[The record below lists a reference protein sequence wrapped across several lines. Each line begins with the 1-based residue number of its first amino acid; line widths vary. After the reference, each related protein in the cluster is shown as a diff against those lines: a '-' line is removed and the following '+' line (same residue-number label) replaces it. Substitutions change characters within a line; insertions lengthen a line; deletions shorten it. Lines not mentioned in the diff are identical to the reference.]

1 MIKRLVLNISSG
13 WILVLVL
20 VLSLLADPT
29 EVDEH
34 QRKETVIKSNA
45 RKFNKRLNFRSLESV
60 LSE

>member
-29 EVDEH
+29 EGDEH
-34 QRKETVIKSNA
+34 QRKETVRKSNA

-60 LSE
+60 LSV

>member
-34 QRKETVIKSNA
+34 QRKETVRKSNA

-60 LSE
+60 LSV

>member
-29 EVDEH
+29 EGDEQ
-34 QRKETVIKSNA
+34 QRKETVRKSNA

-60 LSE
+60 LSV

>member
-34 QRKETVIKSNA
+34 QRKETVRKPNA
-45 RKFNKRLNFRSLESV
+45 RKLNRD
-60 LSE
+60 

>member
-34 QRKETVIKSNA
+34 QRKETVRKSNA
-45 RKFNKRLNFRSLESV
+45 RKFNKRLNFMSLESV
-60 LSE
+60 LSV

>member
-1 MIKRLVLNISSG
+1 MIKRPVLNISSG

-34 QRKETVIKSNA
+34 QRKETVRKSNA
-45 RKFNKRLNFRSLESV
+45 RKFNRD
-60 LSE
+60 

>member
-34 QRKETVIKSNA
+34 QRKEKVRKSNA

-60 LSE
+60 LSV